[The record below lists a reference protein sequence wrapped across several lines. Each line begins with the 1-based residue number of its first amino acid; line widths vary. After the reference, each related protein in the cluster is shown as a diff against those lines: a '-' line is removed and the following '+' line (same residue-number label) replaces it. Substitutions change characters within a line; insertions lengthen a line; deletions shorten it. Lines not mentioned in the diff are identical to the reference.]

1 MNATCEKDGHKEE
14 VVKTQEVF
22 EERERE
28 REGVVKGKSQ
38 PTVTTHEER
47 VRI

>member
-22 EERERE
+22 EGGERERE
-28 REGVVKGKSQ
+28 KGW
-38 PTVTTHEER
+38 
-47 VRI
+47 